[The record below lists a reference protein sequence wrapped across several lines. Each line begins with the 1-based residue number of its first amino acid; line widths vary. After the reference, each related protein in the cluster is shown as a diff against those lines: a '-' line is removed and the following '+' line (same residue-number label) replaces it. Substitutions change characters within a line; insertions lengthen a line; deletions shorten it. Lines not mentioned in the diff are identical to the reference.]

1 MRGLSRKG
9 SHALVVD
16 MIALIGKILLVDDIF
31 CDLRHAELLLDG
43 TSRDEDHHCIL
54 LLGKNEA
61 WMMIDVMLKSK
72 MRCF

>member
-1 MRGLSRKG
+1 
-9 SHALVVD
+9 

-61 WMMIDVMLKSK
+61 WMMIDDVEVEDALLLEIVFRLLITS
-72 MRCF
+72 R

>member
-16 MIALIGKILLVDDIF
+16 MIALIGKILLADDIF

-43 TSRDEDHHCIL
+43 ASQDEEASSLHC
-54 LLGKNEA
+54 E
-61 WMMIDVMLKSK
+61 K
-72 MRCF
+72 MKHRVLPNT